1 MLCVF
6 AYFLVSSITGLKVF
20 RWHYLESR
28 VEAIYDSA
36 CSSSFDHLNDVVIF
50 GNICIWIPYSWKI
63 IDTIEPRFADT
74 RLLHPPNTEPHFYAL
89 FYFSLGKA
97 HTGSLN

>member
-36 CSSSFDHLNDVVIF
+36 CSSSFDHLIDVVTF
-50 GNICIWIPYSWKI
+50 GDIWIPYGWKI
-63 IDTIEPRFADT
+63 IDTIEPRFADI
-74 RLLHPPNTEPHFYAL
+74 RLLHLPNTEPHFYAL